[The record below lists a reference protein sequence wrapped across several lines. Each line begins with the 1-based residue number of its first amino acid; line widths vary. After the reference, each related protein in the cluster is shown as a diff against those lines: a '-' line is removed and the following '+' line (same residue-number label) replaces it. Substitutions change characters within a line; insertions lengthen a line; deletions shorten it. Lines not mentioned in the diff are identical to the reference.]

1 MTSDTSRRSLDRQAL
16 WLVVAL
22 AITLAGYFYHLGDRN
37 ILKIGDEDL
46 YIQIARV
53 TGEQGKLL
61 PLVCEQGICDFK
73 PPLLFW
79 QGIASTDW
87 GRWWSLWALRLPIV
101 LYTGATA
108 FLVGLLASKLAGD
121 RRKGWLAALL
131 YTGASATFQY
141 GRPFLTNQP
150 ETFWLFLPV
159 VLLLAFGELSWPVV
173 VMCGLSLGVGA
184 LYKSFLLVVPVTAAF
199 ALIQWRR
206 RGWDLI
212 ATLRHDTGRM
222 AAMAGIGLALFAL
235 WFAFDP
241 YPGTVLHDFVLREN
255 VGKFEH
261 GSYLAGVFT
270 GHYNAITVIWLGDL
284 VNYGLLAPAIAGLA
298 GVAIVTAWRG
308 PGARGPDGRF
318 IARTEDAGGYQGTTP
333 VVGPRAPLAPAELD
347 LWCYVIGFLIIYT
360 APRQR
365 QENYILPTVAALAVL
380 LALRWERIPGW
391 LLRLSGV
398 LVLVMVGG
406 LAWLVLGL
414 PAAVPDVS
422 YAPWQLAALGLLL
435 CLALSSIIG
444 RDAGIRRRL
453 PAAVAGAWLS
463 LGLALAPFD
472 GPFIPAPGSPG
483 LDAVRNRTILFP
495 STFLMRHERFR
506 FDVPGSQVAPY
517 DPRDSVATDS
527 LVRQGRLMALLVPLD
542 GAPPAGHR
550 AFAQRLD
557 LRTRIPGDDVR
568 QIILHRRFN
577 LLVRRLIIIA
587 GNNDLT
593 P

>member
-1 MTSDTSRRSLDRQAL
+1 MTSDAPRRSPDRQAL
-16 WLVVAL
+16 WLAVAL
-22 AITLAGYFYHLGDRN
+22 AITFAGYFYHLGGRN

-46 YIQIARV
+46 YIQIARM

-79 QGIASTDW
+79 QGIAATDW
-87 GRWWSLWALRLPIV
+87 GRWWSLWALRLPVV

-108 FLVGLLASKLAGD
+108 FLVGLLTTKLAAD

-131 YTGASATFQY
+131 YTGASSTFQY

-150 ETFWLFLPV
+150 ETLWLFLPM

-173 VMCGLSLGVGA
+173 VMCGLSLGIGA
-184 LYKSFLLVVPVTAAF
+184 LYKSFMLVVPVTAAF

-206 RGWDLI
+206 RGWDLL
-212 ATLRHDTGRM
+212 ATLRQDAGRL

-255 VGKFEH
+255 LGKFSH
-261 GSYLAGVFT
+261 GSYLKDLVT

-284 VNYGLLAPAIAGLA
+284 VNYGLLAPAVAGLI
-298 GVAIVTAWRG
+298 GVAAVTWWRG
-308 PGARGPDGRF
+308 RGARGPDGRF
-318 IARTEDAGGYQGTTP
+318 VARTPDAAGYQGTTR
-333 VVGPRAPLAPAELD
+333 VIEARALLAPAELD

-391 LLRLSGV
+391 LLRSSG
-398 LVLVMVGG
+398 LLTGVMVGG
-406 LAWLVLGL
+406 LAWMVLGL
-414 PAAVPDVS
+414 PSAVPDVF
-422 YAPWQLAALGLLL
+422 YAPWQLAALALLL
-435 CLALSSIIG
+435 LLALSSIVG

-453 PAAVAGAWLS
+453 PAAVAGSWLA

-472 GPFIPAPGSPG
+472 GPFLAAPGSPG
-483 LDAVRNRTILFP
+483 LTALRDRTILFP
-495 STFLMRHERFR
+495 STFFMRHERFR

-517 DPRDSVATDS
+517 DPRDSAATDS
-527 LVRQGRLMALLVPLD
+527 LLRQGRLMALAIPLD
-542 GAPPAGHR
+542 SAAPAGHR
-550 AFAQRLD
+550 QYAQRLD
-557 LRTRIPGDDVR
+557 LRTRIPSDDVR
-568 QIILHRRFN
+568 QIILHRHFN
-577 LLVRRLIIIA
+577 LLVQRLVIIE
-587 GNNDLT
+587 GRNELT